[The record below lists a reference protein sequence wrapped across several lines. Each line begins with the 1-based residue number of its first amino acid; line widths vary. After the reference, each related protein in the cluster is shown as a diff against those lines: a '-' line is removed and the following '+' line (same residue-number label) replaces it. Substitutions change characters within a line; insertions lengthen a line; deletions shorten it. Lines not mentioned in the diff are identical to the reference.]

1 MDLEIKGFHET
12 SFLDWDGK
20 IVSVVYLPLCNL
32 QCPFCHNSG
41 LVVAPQS
48 YPTIP
53 KEKVFAFLDDH
64 LDFIDGVCITGG
76 EPTLHKDRGLF
87 EFAQE
92 LKGRG
97 LLVKI
102 DSNGTDPECLQKLID
117 KKLVDYI
124 AMDIKGPINERYS
137 QICRTKIDM
146 GKIQKS
152 IALVMAGKIHYEFR
166 TTVVP
171 TLLSFE
177 DVAEVASSIAGA
189 EKFVLQQFK
198 AENCW
203 EPQMLKIKPYSKEEL
218 EIMAKAAQAYVPN
231 TILRGV

>member
-32 QCPFCHNSG
+32 RCPFCHNSG
-41 LVVAPQS
+41 LVEAPQS
-48 YPTIP
+48 YSTIP
-53 KEKVFAFLDDH
+53 KEKIFAFLDDH

-76 EPTLHKDRGLF
+76 EPTLHKDKGLF
-87 EFAQE
+87 EFARE
-92 LKGRG
+92 IKNRG

-102 DSNGTDPECLQKLID
+102 DSNGTDPDCLQKLID
-117 KKLVDYI
+117 ENLIDYV

-137 QICRTKIDM
+137 NICRTKVDIE
-146 GKIQKS
+146 KIKKS
-152 IALVMAGKIHYEFR
+152 IGLIMSRKIHYEFR

-177 DVAEVASSIAGA
+177 DVVGVARSIAGA
-189 EKFVLQQFK
+189 EKYALQQFK

-203 EPQMLKIKPYSKEEL
+203 EPEMLKIKPYSKEEL
-218 EIMAKAAQAYVPN
+218 ELMAKAAQAYVSN